1 MLGANVAILPS
12 IDQFHIYLHLVYY
25 SVYLNV
31 FFFYFLYWGLIFW
44 RMLKLCKIPLNGK
57 TIKIL
62 LNKTTNKREC

>member
-31 FFFYFLYWGLIFW
+31 FFLFSLLGFDILEDAE
-44 RMLKLCKIPLNGK
+44 PL
-57 TIKIL
+57 
-62 LNKTTNKREC
+62 